1 MPVREVVL
9 DRDIRSPFEFSDA
22 LLSRYHLR
30 RAASVAAL
38 MLLDIAAILLA
49 AVAGPPFWHLLGAHI
64 YRISPLGIT
73 ATALVMIVVFAVQR
87 LYGLRRY
94 RHRVSRI
101 VGSWFLVW
109 LITAMLAVLSGN
121 VISGWSLVA
130 LWFTAAI
137 VDIVLRRAYDLAV
150 AAAIGQDLDTVR
162 VLFIGSEEA
171 CHSLGAAMIAADP
184 GLSYRAVGRIGG
196 AEAGR
201 LSTLFQELWPSEVV
215 IADLGDVGDNLM
227 GIIEACRSRHCALKV
242 AADEQLSAALKMPAP
257 AVLAAALPVPAPASS
272 SALIA
277 PSASIADSSASIADS
292 CATGDDLADSA
303 VCYLP
308 GFAQPVFLVKD
319 THARQMH
326 YLTKRAFDVTVAALL
341 LVLLSPVFL
350 IVAVAIKLDSRGP
363 IHFSAPR
370 VGVGQQVFTC
380 YKFRTMT
387 ADAPSRQ
394 KELEALNEADG
405 AIFKISDDP
414 RVTGVGPRPAQ
425 DLHRRA
431 AAALQRRQGRDE
443 PRRPAAAARSATS
456 SCSRTGT
463 SAATSCCPAS
473 PASGRSAAAAN
484 TSFDEMIELD
494 FRYIETWS
502 FRRDLAILGRT
513 VSAVFGGKGAY

>member
-30 RAASVAAL
+30 RAVSVAAL

-49 AVAGPPFWHLLGAHI
+49 AVAGPPFWDDFGAHI

-73 ATALVMIVVFAVQR
+73 ATALVMIVVFAFQR

-137 VDIVLRRAYDLAV
+137 VDIALRRAYDLAV
-150 AAAIGQDLDTVR
+150 AAAIGQDLDKVR
-162 VLFIGSEEA
+162 VLFIGPEVA
-171 CHSLGAAMIAADP
+171 CRSLGAAMMAADP

-196 AEAGR
+196 AEVGR

-215 IADLGDVGDNLM
+215 IADLGDVGDSLM
-227 GIIEACRSRHCALKV
+227 GIIEVCRSRHCALKV
-242 AADEQLSAALKMPAP
+242 AADEQLSMALKGPAP
-257 AVLAAALPVPAPASS
+257 ATVVTETAAASMAVGA
-272 SALIA
+272 
-277 PSASIADSSASIADS
+277 

-326 YLTKRAFDVTVAALL
+326 YLTKRAFDVAVAGLL
-341 LVLLSPVFL
+341 LVILSPLFL
-350 IVAVAIKLDSRGP
+350 IVAAAIKLTSRGP
-363 IHFSAPR
+363 IHFTAPR
-370 VGVGQQVFTC
+370 VGVAQKIFTC
-380 YKFRTMT
+380 HKFRTMT
-387 ADAPSRQ
+387 ADAPARQ
-394 KELEALNEADG
+394 KELEGLNEADG
-405 AIFKISDDP
+405 AIFKISEDP
-414 RVTGVGPRPAQ
+414 RVTRVGRF
-425 DLHRRA
+425 LRKFSHRRA
-431 AAALQRRQGRDE
+431 AAALERPKRRDEPRWPATSPPPRHRAAPGLAQAPPRRSAGYHRPLAGQRPQRHELRRDDRARLPLHRDVVVPARPGDHRPHRQRRCRRQGRVL
-443 PRRPAAAARSATS
+443 S
-456 SCSRTGT
+456 
-463 SAATSCCPAS
+463 
-473 PASGRSAAAAN
+473 
-484 TSFDEMIELD
+484 
-494 FRYIETWS
+494 
-502 FRRDLAILGRT
+502 
-513 VSAVFGGKGAY
+513 